1 MNRFSTA
8 YSCNKRLINMQLKSL
23 AQAKIAAKAA
33 AILAAGALTLTACG
47 GGTTTPAAS
56 EGGVQLINAGKLTV
70 CSDVPY
76 EPFEFQKDG
85 KIVGFDIDIAN
96 EVAKDLNAELN
107 IVDSSF
113 EAIETGT
120 ALTGCDL
127 SISSVSIT
135 DVRKSVMD
143 FSDPYMDDDLTLV
156 ATTASGITD
165 LNSAKGKK
173 VGVQQATTGAKYAA
187 ENGIDAQQFEDSGLL
202 IQALLA
208 GTIDAALGNQSILA
222 YAIKDDPKFK
232 RVEDYTTGEKLG
244 ISIKKGNTAMT
255 EKVNATLKRLTDDG
269 SLKKFETT
277 WFGETAK

>member
-1 MNRFSTA
+1 
-8 YSCNKRLINMQLKSL
+8 MQLKSL

-33 AILAAGALTLTACG
+33 VILAVGALTLTACG
-47 GGTTTPAAS
+47 GSTTPAAS
-56 EGGVQLINAGKLTV
+56 EGGIQLINAGKLTV

-96 EVAKDLNAELN
+96 EVAKDLGAELS

-143 FSDPYMDDDLTLV
+143 FSTPYMDDDLTLV
-156 ATTASGITD
+156 ATTASGIKD
-165 LNSAKGKK
+165 INSAKGKK

-187 ENGIDAQQFEDSGLL
+187 EKGIDAQQFEDSGLL
-202 IQALLA
+202 VQALQA

-222 YAIKDDPKFK
+222 YAIKDDPRYE
-232 RVEDYTTGEKLG
+232 RVDDYATGEKLG
-244 ISIKKGNTAMT
+244 ISIKKGNTAMA
-255 EKVNATLKRLTDDG
+255 EKVNGTLKRLTDDG
-269 SLKKFETT
+269 TLKKFQTT
-277 WFGETAK
+277 WFGEVAK

>member
-1 MNRFSTA
+1 
-8 YSCNKRLINMQLKSL
+8 MQLKSL

-47 GGTTTPAAS
+47 GTSTPAAS

-85 KIVGFDIDIAN
+85 KIVGFDMDIAN
-96 EVAKDLNAELN
+96 EVAKDLKAELSV
-107 IVDSSF
+107 VDSSF

-143 FSDPYMDDDLTLV
+143 FSNPYLDDDLTLV
-156 ATTASGITD
+156 ATTASGISD
-165 LNSAKGKK
+165 INSAKGKK
-173 VGVQQATTGAKYAA
+173 VGVQQATTGAKYAS
-187 ENGIDAQQFEDSGLL
+187 EHGIDAQQFEDSGLL
-202 IQALLA
+202 VQAIQA

-232 RVEDYTTGEKLG
+232 RVEDYTSGEKLG
-244 ISIKKGNTAMT
+244 ISIKKGNTAMA
-255 EKVNATLKRLTDDG
+255 EKVNATLKRITDDG
-269 SLKKFETT
+269 SLKKFQTT
-277 WFGETAK
+277 WFGEAAK

>member
-1 MNRFSTA
+1 
-8 YSCNKRLINMQLKSL
+8 MQLKSL

-47 GGTTTPAAS
+47 GGSTPAAS

-70 CSDVPY
+70 CSDIPY

-85 KIVGFDIDIAN
+85 KIVGFDMDIAN
-96 EVAKDLNAELN
+96 EIAKDLKAELSV
-107 IVDSSF
+107 VDSSF

-143 FSDPYMDDDLTLV
+143 FSNPYMDDDLTLV

-165 LNSAKGKK
+165 INSAKGKK

-187 ENGIDAQQFEDSGLL
+187 EKGIDAQQFEDSGLL
-202 IQALLA
+202 VQAIQA

-232 RVEDYTTGEKLG
+232 RVEDYASGEKLG
-244 ISIKKGNTAMT
+244 VSIKKGNTAMA
-255 EKVNATLKRLTDDG
+255 EKVNATLKRITDDG

-277 WFGETAK
+277 WFGEAAK

>member
-1 MNRFSTA
+1 
-8 YSCNKRLINMQLKSL
+8 MQLKSL

-47 GGTTTPAAS
+47 GTSAPAAS

-85 KIVGFDIDIAN
+85 QIVGFDVDIAK
-96 EVAKDLNAELN
+96 EVAKDLNAELS

-143 FSDPYMDDDLTLV
+143 FSNPYMDDDLTLA

-165 LNSAKGKK
+165 INSAKGKK
-173 VGVQQATTGAKYAA
+173 VGVQQATTGAKYAS
-187 ENGIDAQQFEDSGLL
+187 EKGIDAQQFEDSGLL
-202 IQALLA
+202 VQALQA
-208 GTIDAALGNQSILA
+208 GTIDAALGNQSVLG

-232 RVEDYTTGEKLG
+232 RVENYATGEKLG
-244 ISIKKGNTAMT
+244 IAIKKGNTAMAD
-255 EKVNATLKRLTDDG
+255 KVNGTLKRLTDDG
-269 SLKKFETT
+269 TLKKFQTT
-277 WFGETAK
+277 WFGEAAK

>member
-1 MNRFSTA
+1 
-8 YSCNKRLINMQLKSL
+8 MQLKSL

-47 GGTTTPAAS
+47 GTTTPAAS
-56 EGGVQLINAGKLTV
+56 EGGIQLINAGKLTV

-85 KIVGFDIDIAN
+85 KIVGFDMDIAN
-96 EVAKDLNAELN
+96 EIAKDLNAELSV
-107 IVDSSF
+107 VDSSF

-127 SISSVSIT
+127 SISSVSLT

-143 FSDPYMDDDLTLV
+143 FSNPYMDDDLTLV
-156 ATTASGITD
+156 ATTESGITD
-165 LNSAKGKK
+165 INSAKGKK

-202 IQALLA
+202 VQAIQA

-232 RVEDYTTGEKLG
+232 RVEDYTSGEKLG

-255 EKVNATLKRLTDDG
+255 EKVNATLKRITDDG

>member
-1 MNRFSTA
+1 
-8 YSCNKRLINMQLKSL
+8 MQLKSL

-47 GGTTTPAAS
+47 GSTTPAAS
-56 EGGVQLINAGKLTV
+56 EGGIQLINAGKLTV

-85 KIVGFDIDIAN
+85 KIVGFDMDIAN
-96 EVAKDLNAELN
+96 EIAKDLKAELSV
-107 IVDSSF
+107 VDSSF

-143 FSDPYMDDDLTLV
+143 FSNPYMDDDLTLV
-156 ATTASGITD
+156 ATKASGITD
-165 LNSAKGKK
+165 INSAKGKK

-202 IQALLA
+202 VQAIQA

-232 RVEDYTTGEKLG
+232 RVEDYTSGEKLG
-244 ISIKKGNTAMT
+244 VSIKKGNTAMA
-255 EKVNATLKRLTDDG
+255 EKVNATLKRITDDG

>member
-1 MNRFSTA
+1 
-8 YSCNKRLINMQLKSL
+8 MQLKSL
-23 AQAKIAAKAA
+23 AQAKFAAKAA

-47 GGTTTPAAS
+47 GSTTPAAT
-56 EGGVQLINAGKLTV
+56 EGGIQLINAGKLTV

-96 EVAKDLNAELN
+96 EVAKDLGAELS

-127 SISSVSIT
+127 SISSISIT

-165 LNSAKGKK
+165 INSAKGKK

-202 IQALLA
+202 VQALQA

-222 YAIKDDPKFK
+222 YAIKDDAKFE
-232 RVEDYTTGEKLG
+232 RVDDYATGEKLG
-244 ISIKKGNTAMT
+244 ISIKKGNTAMA
-255 EKVNATLKRLTDDG
+255 EKVNGTLKRLTGDG

>member
-1 MNRFSTA
+1 
-8 YSCNKRLINMQLKSL
+8 MQLKSL

-47 GGTTTPAAS
+47 GSSTPAAS
-56 EGGVQLINAGKLTV
+56 EGGIQLINAGKLTV

-85 KIVGFDIDIAN
+85 QIVGFDVDIAK
-96 EVAKDLNAELN
+96 EVAKDLKAELS

-127 SISSVSIT
+127 SIPSVSIT

-143 FSDPYMDDDLTLV
+143 FSNPYMDDDLTLA

-165 LNSAKGKK
+165 INSAKGKK
-173 VGVQQATTGAKYAA
+173 VGVQQATTGAKYAS
-187 ENGIDAQQFEDSGLL
+187 EKGIDAQQFEDSGLL
-202 IQALLA
+202 VQALQA
-208 GTIDAALGNQSILA
+208 GTIDAALGNQSVLG

-232 RVEDYTTGEKLG
+232 RVENYTTGEKLG
-244 ISIKKGNTAMT
+244 IAIKKGNTAMA
-255 EKVNATLKRLTDDG
+255 EKVNGTLKRLTDDG
-269 SLKKFETT
+269 TLKKFETT
-277 WFGETAK
+277 WFGEAAK

>member
-1 MNRFSTA
+1 
-8 YSCNKRLINMQLKSL
+8 MQLKSL
-23 AQAKIAAKAA
+23 AQAKLAAKAA

-47 GGTTTPAAS
+47 GSSTPAAS

-70 CSDVPY
+70 CSDIPY

-85 KIVGFDIDIAN
+85 KIVGFDMDIAN
-96 EVAKDLNAELN
+96 EIAKDLKAELSV
-107 IVDSSF
+107 VDSSF

-143 FSDPYMDDDLTLV
+143 FSNPYMDDDLTLV

-165 LNSAKGKK
+165 INSAKGKK

-187 ENGIDAQQFEDSGLL
+187 EKGIDAQQFEDSGLL
-202 IQALLA
+202 VQAIQA

-232 RVEDYTTGEKLG
+232 RVEDYTSGEKLG
-244 ISIKKGNTAMT
+244 IAIKKGNTALAD
-255 EKVNATLKRLTDDG
+255 KVNGTLKRLTDDG
-269 SLKKFETT
+269 TLKKFETT
-277 WFGETAK
+277 WFGEAAK

>member
-1 MNRFSTA
+1 
-8 YSCNKRLINMQLKSL
+8 MQLKSL

-47 GGTTTPAAS
+47 GSSTPAAS

-70 CSDVPY
+70 CSDIPY

-85 KIVGFDIDIAN
+85 KIVGFDMDIAN
-96 EVAKDLNAELN
+96 EIAKDLKAELSV
-107 IVDSSF
+107 VDSSF

-143 FSDPYMDDDLTLV
+143 FSNPYMDDDLTLV

-165 LNSAKGKK
+165 INSAKGKK

-187 ENGIDAQQFEDSGLL
+187 EKGIDAQQFEDSGLL
-202 IQALLA
+202 VQAIQA

-232 RVEDYTTGEKLG
+232 RVEDYTSGEKLG
-244 ISIKKGNTAMT
+244 ISIKKGNTAMA
-255 EKVNATLKRLTDDG
+255 EKVNATLKRITDDG

-277 WFGETAK
+277 WFGEAAK